1 MASNVNKML
10 FDGSKL
16 ALTVKFQLKR
26 SEIFGGN
33 VESDYLCTRFSGGA
47 SAEAVRKTPGGV
59 FEMLNEMCFF
69 LRCVHFGFRNESRK
83 KNFKK
88 NLEEFCRFKNSP

>member
-1 MASNVNKML
+1 ML
-10 FDGSKL
+10 KH
-16 ALTVKFQLKR
+16 

-69 LRCVHFGFRNESRK
+69 YDAFISVFEMKLEK
-83 KNFKK
+83 KTSKK
-88 NLEEFCRFKNSP
+88 NLEKFCRFKNSP